1 MKGLLEWL
9 DVRTGYK
16 ALVHEALNEPI
27 PGGARWRYITGS
39 MLTFCFVVQAITGFF
54 LWTAY
59 SPSTQTAWESVY
71 FIQYK
76 MPYGDL
82 VRGIHHFAAQ
92 GMMVVLGLHFFQ
104 VVWDGAYRAPREVN
118 FWLGLVLMVIV
129 IALSLTG
136 YLLPWD
142 QKGYYATKVATNI
155 AGQSPFIGGAI
166 QTVAQGGSAYGHH
179 TLTRFF
185 ALHAG
190 LLPTLLVGFLGLHIY
205 VFRRHG
211 ITVPKADQDKPKGTF
226 WPGQVLLDAVGCL
239 VVLGIVVYFT
249 VARGAEL
256 TAPADPGEDFP
267 ARPEWYFLFLF
278 RFIEF
283 ESIAKLGVAFG
294 AIYIPTV
301 LMILIALMPFI
312 GKSNFGHQLNRL
324 ILVVLLAGIAY
335 LTWLAVDE
343 DAHNEAYQAKL
354 AFAEKDSHRV
364 VELAN
369 REGIPPN
376 GARELLVNDPLSQ
389 GPRLFYRHCSA
400 CHRYDGRDGKGQR
413 ILQSKVDADGNRLL
427 DDHGRSVTEEV
438 SATATELKGFGS
450 REWLY
455 NVLTNYDET
464 FAPMKNAGEKGQ
476 SFVDES
482 EMANWCRENK
492 EVLSKPE
499 NADSVKEL
507 VEFLF
512 AQSGR
517 TDLGKVDE
525 QLVKAGREVFK
536 SGTLK
541 AGSLTSACTDC
552 HSMKLPG
559 ESESLGDGAGAGYPT
574 LTGYASQEWLRR
586 FLRDPGHDDFYGSR
600 NLMLQFHEKRLSERE
615 LDLLV
620 KWMTGDY

>member
-1 MKGLLEWL
+1 
-9 DVRTGYK
+9 
-16 ALVHEALNEPI
+16 
-27 PGGARWRYITGS
+27 
-39 MLTFCFVVQAITGFF
+39 
-54 LWTAY
+54 
-59 SPSTQTAWESVY
+59 
-71 FIQYK
+71 
-76 MPYGDL
+76 
-82 VRGIHHFAAQ
+82 
-92 GMMVVLGLHFFQ
+92 
-104 VVWDGAYRAPREVN
+104 
-118 FWLGLVLMVIV
+118 
-129 IALSLTG
+129 
-136 YLLPWD
+136 
-142 QKGYYATKVATNI
+142 
-155 AGQSPFIGGAI
+155 
-166 QTVAQGGSAYGHH
+166 
-179 TLTRFF
+179 
-185 ALHAG
+185 
-190 LLPTLLVGFLGLHIY
+190 
-205 VFRRHG
+205 
-211 ITVPKADQDKPKGTF
+211 
-226 WPGQVLLDAVGCL
+226 
-239 VVLGIVVYFT
+239 
-249 VARGAEL
+249 
-256 TAPADPGEDFP
+256 
-267 ARPEWYFLFLF
+267 
-278 RFIEF
+278 
-283 ESIAKLGVAFG
+283 
-294 AIYIPTV
+294 
-301 LMILIALMPFI
+301 
-312 GKSNFGHQLNRL
+312 
-324 ILVVLLAGIAY
+324 VVLLAGIAY